1 LLNMSLRSIMLCW
14 KAMIIHESIAVWMR
28 DMSGKG
34 YIPLFT
40 LLGNC
45 DFGAMKVHLKI
56 DIYIYKNIDNNID
69 IFYSPAYNGSRKEDT
84 VYGRRNGL

>member
-1 LLNMSLRSIMLCW
+1 MLNMSLRSIMLCW

-40 LLGNC
+40 LY
-45 DFGAMKVHLKI
+45 GAEKKI
-56 DIYIYKNIDNNID
+56 L
-69 IFYSPAYNGSRKEDT
+69 SMEGGAACE
-84 VYGRRNGL
+84 